1 VRDSGY
7 IEQALAIF
15 QEIGAVDSARVVAEN
30 LTYLDS
36 ESAPADDIPNGEPG
50 DPPEKTPQRKRRRWP
65 WQR

>member
-1 VRDSGY
+1 MRDSGY

-50 DPPEKTPQRKRRRWP
+50 DPPEKTP
-65 WQR
+65 

>member
-36 ESAPADDIPNGEPG
+36 ESAASSSNDLPAA
-50 DPPEKTPQRKRRRWP
+50 PPTLPA
-65 WQR
+65 